1 VNTTLT
7 SLVAFASTLAAAL
20 VGIALRARLPAHHL
34 DGDSKDAVKLV
45 IGLIATMTA
54 LVLGLL
60 TSSAHS
66 AYDQQ
71 VSELQQLGVH
81 LTDIDRILAHF
92 GPEAAPQREL
102 LRRIVAEDIA
112 RVWPSNGAGG
122 APPTIPIAVRQAGQG
137 LFDGI
142 ASLTAKT
149 ELQRLGQSRAL
160 QLLTSVSETRR
171 LLSEQASSAVSPALV
186 FVLIA
191 WLTLLFFGFG
201 LFARFNATVFAAF
214 LVGAASVAASLFL
227 ILEMS
232 QPYRGWIQVSSAPLR
247 NALAQ
252 MGQ

>member
-1 VNTTLT
+1 MNTTVVSSLT
-7 SLVAFASTLAAAL
+7 FGCTLAAA
-20 VGIALRARLPAHHL
+20 VMGIALRARLPAHHL

-71 VSELQQLGVH
+71 VSEVQQLGVH
-81 LTDIDRILAHF
+81 VTDIDRILAQF
-92 GPEAAPQREL
+92 GPEAASQREL
-102 LRRIVAEDIA
+102 LRRLVAADIA
-112 RVWPSNGAGG
+112 RIWPSDGAGG
-122 APPTIPIAVRQAGQG
+122 VTNLPVSARHEGQA

-142 ASLTAKT
+142 AGLTPRT
-149 ELQRLGQSRAL
+149 EVEKFGQSRAL
-160 QLLTSVSETRR
+160 QLLVSVSETRR
-171 LLSEQASSAVSPALV
+171 LLTEQASNSVSPALV

-214 LVGAASVAASLFL
+214 LVGAASVSASLFL

-232 QPYRGWIQVSSAPLR
+232 QPYRGWIQVSSAPVR

>member
-1 VNTTLT
+1 MNTNVTALLTFGCTLG
-7 SLVAFASTLAAAL
+7 AAL
-20 VGIALRARLPAHHL
+20 MGIALRARLPAHHL

-71 VSELQQLGVH
+71 AGEVQQLGVH

-92 GPEAAPQREL
+92 GPDAAPQREL
-102 LRRIVAEDIA
+102 LRRLVTEDIA
-112 RVWPSNGAGG
+112 RIWRSDGDGG
-122 APPTIPIAVRQAGQG
+122 VINVPMSARHEGLA
-137 LFDGI
+137 LFDAI
-142 ASLTAKT
+142 ASLTPTT
-149 ELQRLGQSRAL
+149 EVQKFGQSRAL
-160 QLLTSVSETRR
+160 QLLAGVSETRR
-171 LLSEQASSAVSPALV
+171 LLSEQASNSVSPPLV

-201 LFARFNATVFAAF
+201 LFARFNPTVFAAF
-214 LVGAASVAASLFL
+214 AVGAASVSASLFL

-232 QPYRGWIQVSSAPLR
+232 QPYSGWIQVSSAPLR
-247 NALAQ
+247 NALAL